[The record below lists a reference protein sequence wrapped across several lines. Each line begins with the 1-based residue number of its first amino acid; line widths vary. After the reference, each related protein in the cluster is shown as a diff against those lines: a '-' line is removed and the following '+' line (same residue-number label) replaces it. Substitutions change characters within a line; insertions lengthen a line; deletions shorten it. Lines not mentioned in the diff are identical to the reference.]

1 MCGSSYS
8 LARVARI
15 RTSGLSRDIV
25 SKHSSNID
33 PIEPRELRDPA
44 PAEVA
49 DLLIV
54 THDVIVM

>member
-1 MCGSSYS
+1 MSELANVWFSSYS

-49 DLLIV
+49 DL
-54 THDVIVM
+54 